1 MDPRDYLKNGIVKS
15 KILNPDSR
23 FIICSYFW
31 GRNNINKNS
40 IKGMTYGQQSDR
52 LIENC
57 KKLNLN
63 YNIVEYPVFAEK
75 KLYQLAL
82 GLKGEFIMKCLKE
95 FPKYNVIFLDADL
108 QILQYPHLF
117 EIDADCFFL
126 NWNEYDFDCYNPY
139 QIELPGGILG
149 FANTN
154 NARTLLSILNNHML
168 HHLELAEDKSFSG
181 IITRH
186 FMNTYL
192 RCVWLPSNYMY
203 MFEHHKYDPTIGKYT
218 KIVNLKEELQNEN
231 YREKDIVI
239 IHEDFETGALDD
251 VFKQR
256 VGKKNRF
263 PTNLYKQLGE
273 KLRCEKIQY
282 RNYVDFNLN
291 SKQLQHYKVDYNE
304 KHKEHVYKNTKLKKI
319 KNINLPPVKHINLEN
334 NSSQYIIISLVDRHT
349 SIETITQFRNSCKDF
364 NLNYIIFESQHNI
377 SKPDFF
383 HKIMEKYKLPICYVD
398 IHYHIKK
405 NPKILATKNIDFM
418 TINLNNTHIN
428 SRICSDIRIL
438 KTLNDNLYYF
448 AYNNVSMQFLQIWSE
463 FNKNLKNQ
471 HKNLE
476 YAFNISLAINKMRC
490 YWLPKEYVIGPVL
503 HYDKNHIF
511 SFFNNKYFNGE
522 FKKLTDSLSQCG
534 LKPPL
539 KDGDPL
545 PQHHRGSRQGSIYH
559 NRYGKL
565 FL

>member
-1 MDPRDYLKNGIVKS
+1 MDPRDYLKNGIAKT
-15 KILNPDSR
+15 KILNPNSR

-31 GRNNINKNS
+31 GKNNVNKNS

-57 KKLNLN
+57 EKLKLN

-126 NWNEYDFDCYNPY
+126 NWNEYDFNCYNPY
-139 QIELPGGILG
+139 QLELPGGILG
-149 FANTN
+149 FGNTN
-154 NARTLLSILNNHML
+154 NGRTLLSLLNKHML
-168 HHLELAEDKSFSG
+168 KHLHLAEDKSFSG

-192 RCVWLPSNYMY
+192 RCVWIPYNYMY
-203 MFEHHKYDPTIGKYT
+203 MFQNHKYDPKIGKYT
-218 KIVNLKEELQNEN
+218 KIVDLKQDLVDED
-231 YREKDIVI
+231 YRVKDIVI
-239 IHEDFETGALDD
+239 IHEDFETGALED

-256 VGKKNRF
+256 VGKNRF
-263 PTNLYKQLGE
+263 PSNLYKQLGE
-273 KLRCEKIQY
+273 KLRCQKITY
-282 RNYVDFNLN
+282 RNYVNFNLTPE
-291 SKQLQHYKVDYNE
+291 QLQHYKVDYKEKQNE
-304 KHKEHVYKNTKLKKI
+304 NIYINTKLKKI
-319 KNINLPPVKHINLEN
+319 KDIKLPFVKHIDLEN
-334 NSSQYIIISLVDRHT
+334 NISQPIIVSLVDRNT
-349 SIETITQFRNSCKDF
+349 PLETISQFRKSCKNF
-364 NLNYIIFESQHNI
+364 NFNYIIFETQQNI

-383 HKIMEKYKLPICYVD
+383 YKIMEKYKHSICYID

-405 NPKILATKNIDFM
+405 NPVLLNTKNMDFM
-418 TINLNNTHIN
+418 TINLNNTHIVN
-428 SRICSDIRIL
+428 RLCSDIRIL

-448 AYNNVSMQFLQIWSE
+448 AYNNVTMQFLQIWSE
-463 FNKNLKNQ
+463 FNKNLTNQ

-490 YWLPKEYVIGPVL
+490 FWLPKQYIIGPVL
-503 HYDKNHIF
+503 HYDKKYIS
-511 SFFNNKYFNGE
+511 SFFNNVYDNDE
-522 FKKLTDSLSQCG
+522 VRQLTDSLAQCG
-534 LKPPL
+534 IKPPL
-539 KDGDPL
+539 RDGDPTSE
-545 PQHHRGSRQGSIYH
+545 HYRGSKYGTIYH